1 MSAPTVGLRERKK
14 VATRQALHEA
24 AVRLTVE
31 HGLDRLTVEAIADAA
46 NVSRRT
52 FSNYFPNKEEAL
64 LWSNRVRIAR
74 LLEFVAARPA
84 REPPWDA
91 MSAAAIELAAGSS
104 DDPRWEAE
112 VRLLRRRH
120 PALTAQQVA
129 QYAEA
134 ERELAELVTARL
146 PDGEDAELQARLLA
160 AALLATLRVAVQ
172 QWIDDPSSPLT
183 DVLSLALALAAPAVT
198 PPSPA
203 PAVRLTSLGGVLP
216 LSGVAPVVGL
226 RGRS

>member
-46 NVSRRT
+46 DVSRRT
-52 FSNYFPNKEEAL
+52 FSNYFANKEEAL
-64 LWSNRVRIAR
+64 LWSDRARIAR

-104 DDPRWEAE
+104 DDPRWEAQ
-112 VRLLRRRH
+112 VRLLRGAQPVRQSRGTPGCPRR
-120 PALTAQQVA
+120 
-129 QYAEA
+129 
-134 ERELAELVTARL
+134 
-146 PDGEDAELQARLLA
+146 
-160 AALLATLRVAVQ
+160 
-172 QWIDDPSSPLT
+172 
-183 DVLSLALALAAPAVT
+183 
-198 PPSPA
+198 PA
-203 PAVRLTSLGGVLP
+203 PMPPRRS
-216 LSGVAPVVGL
+216 
-226 RGRS
+226 GRSGGRRRSRSSA